1 MYEDVTLVDLIS
13 PSILQ
18 KMQNSFAQMARMA
31 AITTNENGVPVTK
44 GTNFTRMCS
53 EMCRTSEKGRKRCEN
68 CDRNGAN
75 ITLEKQKPVSYE
87 CHAHLVDFAAP
98 IMLGDRMIGSFVGG
112 QVLAE
117 PIEPDKMREVARE
130 IEVDEEEFVKAA
142 SEIQIIPQAA
152 IDRSTQF
159 IYEFAQVISDMAY
172 SAYLSQQ
179 LSKEAMQAAIQKS
192 DFLANMSHEIR
203 TPMNAVLGMAE
214 MAEREEMSDEA
225 RAYIHQ
231 IQSSGK
237 HLLTIINDILDFSKI
252 DSGKM
257 EIVETPYNVSE
268 MLADI
273 SNLVNSRIGTK
284 DLTFIVDVPY
294 DIPVELIGD
303 NIRIHQILINLLTN
317 AVKFTQ
323 RGKIELKVSFERT
336 GEDEAL
342 FTMAVSDT
350 GNGIKPEDLE
360 KLFQSFQQVDSKRNR
375 SIEGTGLGLAI
386 TKQLLDLM
394 HGEISVDSEYGKGST
409 FTTKIPQKIFKER
422 KAFSCEQKDLHVYM
436 LVENEYIKEQLTREL
451 SEVDIP
457 VIDLAE
463 DNMKNIPGN
472 VAFVIERKLLT
483 DEMLGKIEKYPG
495 LRVVLIDNYD
505 GDNSLK
511 HSNIHVL
518 RRPVTI
524 QKFYAA
530 LGIIQDDSYEVT
542 EEDVFAFEAPEAE
555 ILIVDDNAI
564 NLTVAKGLLEPLNM
578 KVDVA
583 ESANACI
590 EKLRGKTYDIIFM
603 DHMMPDV
610 DGIEATHIIRRLVPG
625 YAEVPIIALTANA
638 VGGAKEMFIKEGMN
652 DFVAKPI
659 ETKKIVAII
668 KKWLPVEKIVPVDK
682 DKKPKTTEEGKKAS
696 GETSWASDILVRE
709 GFNVKSALELLGSE
723 ALYMKILRE
732 YYLGIDKKASVI
744 RTHYEN
750 KDYQN
755 YTIEVHSL
763 KSTSKQIGAD
773 NLSGFAARLE
783 QAGDSR
789 DISFIEN
796 NTEELLK
803 DLLKVK
809 DSLGRVF
816 PDELQKTESVKAD
829 RNSTMKLLDELIEA
843 LNEMDTLI
851 IDEVVEKIQNYEYDD
866 GDECQFL
873 QILTGSVEEYDID
886 ECIKI
891 VDEWKAYLQE

>member
-1 MYEDVTLVDLIS
+1 MYEDVTLVELIN

-18 KMQNSFAQMARMA
+18 KMQASFAQMARMA
-31 AITTNENGVPVTK
+31 AITTDENGVPVTE
-44 GTNFTRMCS
+44 GTNFTRLCS
-53 EMCRTSEKGRKRCEN
+53 EMCRKSEKGRVRCEN
-68 CDRNGAN
+68 CDRNGARM
-75 ITLEKQKPVSYE
+75 ILEKQHPESYE
-87 CHAHLVDFAAP
+87 CHANLVDFAAP

-112 QVLAE
+112 QVVSK
-117 PIEPDKMREVARE
+117 PIDPDRMREVARE
-130 IEVDEEEFVKAA
+130 IEVDEEEFLKAA
-142 SEIQIIPQAA
+142 GEVQVIPQAA
-152 IDRSTQF
+152 IDRSAQF

-172 SAYLSQQ
+172 SAYVSQQ
-179 LSKEAMQAAIQKS
+179 LSREAMQAAIQKS

-225 RAYIHQ
+225 RGYIHQ

-237 HLLTIINDILDFSKI
+237 HLLAIINDILDFSKI

-257 EIVETPYNVSE
+257 EIVETPYSVSE
-268 MLADI
+268 LLDDI

-303 NIRIHQILINLLTN
+303 SIRIHQILINLLTN

-323 RGKIELKVSFERT
+323 RGKIVLKVDFERT
-336 GEDEAL
+336 GDDSAL
-342 FTMAVSDT
+342 FTMSVSDT
-350 GNGIKPEDLE
+350 GNGIKQEDLE

-386 TKQLLDLM
+386 TRQLLDLM
-394 HGEISVDSEYGKGST
+394 GGSISVESEYGKGST

-422 KAFSCEQKDLHVYM
+422 GELSYKENDLQVYM
-436 LVENEYIKEQLTREL
+436 LVENEYVKEQLVNEL
-451 SEVDIP
+451 QFVNAS
-457 VIDLAE
+457 VIDLTE
-463 DNMKNIPGN
+463 ENMNKNPGN
-472 VAFVIERKLLT
+472 VAFVVERKLLS
-483 DEMLGKIEKYPG
+483 DVMLSKLVQYPD
-495 LRVVLIDNYD
+495 LRVVVIDNYD
-505 GDNSLK
+505 GDNAIK
-511 HSNIHVL
+511 YDNVRVL
-518 RRPVTI
+518 RKPVTI

-530 LGIIQDDSYEVT
+530 LGLVT
-542 EEDVFAFEAPEAE
+542 DAVDEATEDDVFAFEAPEAE

-590 EKLRGKTYDIIFM
+590 EKLRGKKYDIIFM

-638 VGGAKEMFIKEGMN
+638 VGGAREMFIKEGMN

-659 ETKKIVAII
+659 ETKKIVALIR
-668 KKWLPVEKIVPVDK
+668 KWLPVEKIVPVDK
-682 DKKPKTTEEGKKAS
+682 SKKQIIKTEENKTFT
-696 GETSWASDILVRE
+696 ETSETGNVLVRE
-709 GFNVKSALELLGSE
+709 GFNVKGAIDLLGSE
-723 ALYMKILRE
+723 ELYMRILKE
-732 YYLGIDKKASVI
+732 YYLGIDKKAQII

-773 NLSGFAARLE
+773 NLSGYAARLE
-783 QAGDSR
+783 QAGNSS
-789 DISFIEN
+789 DIVFIEN
-796 NTEELLK
+796 NTEELIK
-803 DLLKVK
+803 DLFKVK
-809 DSLGRVF
+809 DSLSRVF
-816 PDELQKTESVKAD
+816 PDEVKTEEVIKAD
-829 RNSTMKLLDELIEA
+829 RNNTRALLDELIEA
-843 LNEMDTLI
+843 LNEMDTLV
-851 IDEVVEKIQNYEYDD
+851 IDEVVEKIQHYEYED

-873 QILTGSVEEYDID
+873 QTLTGSVEEYDID
-886 ECIKI
+886 ECIRI
-891 VDEWKAYLQE
+891 VDEWKAYLSD